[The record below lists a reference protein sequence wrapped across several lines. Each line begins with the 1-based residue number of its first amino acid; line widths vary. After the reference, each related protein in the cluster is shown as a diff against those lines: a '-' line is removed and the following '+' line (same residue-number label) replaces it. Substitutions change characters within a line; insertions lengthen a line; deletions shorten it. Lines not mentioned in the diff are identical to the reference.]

1 MSKNTEAA
9 RAEKHTPAQRRR
21 RVADDVAAGKAVREI
36 ANELGVTE
44 VTVRR
49 DIKALRR
56 AAAERDPW
64 GERTGC
70 AATFIEAAEA
80 ALQKTRAAQ
89 SGVKHS
95 STIYLNLVKLEW
107 AMLIKFIELT
117 GQYGKK
123 KSEATDNE
131 REDESKYSNEELLQ
145 KAKELGIDVTPF
157 EQALRAAESFGP
169 QTGARGRGIAQP
181 GDLGEAA

>member
-1 MSKNTEAA
+1 MSKNTKAV
-9 RAEKHTPAQRRR
+9 RAGKCTPAQRRR
-21 RVADDVAAGKAVREI
+21 EVADDVAAGKTVKKI

-44 VTVRR
+44 AMVRR

-56 AAAERDPW
+56 AAAKRDPW

-70 AATFIEAAEA
+70 AATFIEDAEA

-89 SGVKHS
+89 GGVKHD

-117 GQYGKK
+117 GQHGKK

-145 KAKELGIDVTPF
+145 KAKELGIDITPF

-169 QTGARGRGIAQP
+169 QTDAGGGGIDQP
-181 GDLGEAA
+181 GDLDEAA